1 MTEHRAWIAGTA
13 WGLGLGALVGVP
25 VLAQEDGGLQ
35 LTFGLSARVESVSN
49 PGLTVPAEPT
59 RERLSSRL
67 SFGLTDTTRTGSV
80 ALSAAGTVSAD
91 NDDES
96 ADGLIDP
103 DLRLSVKRIGA
114 TSSLELSAFLRESDL
129 DTLRGLVLDP
139 DTGEITEDVLGN
151 GTRRQTGGRLVL
163 SFGDRGPWGGTL
175 AAGLTDTTFSGTT
188 SEADNSRTNLDGT
201 LRFDLDPATEV
212 AAGLS
217 WSRYEEEGD
226 DPRDTLRPEL
236 SIRRDRPAGFVSAS
250 VFAEDTED
258 GTRAGLSIGRS
269 WELPDNS
276 FAFSFG
282 ATRGV
287 TGDLSPT
294 GRLTWQRDLPRGNLS
309 ASLRHDVT
317 SGDDDQETII
327 TTASLGLSQSISPL
341 SSLNFGLNASDSE
354 DTATDLTTRNASLSA
369 TYSHSLSQDWNL
381 DAGVTHRIRNED
393 DSGEATSDTVFL
405 ELRRAFEWRP

>member
-1 MTEHRAWIAGTA
+1 MTQHRARIAGTA
-13 WGLGLGALVGVP
+13 TGLALAALVGLP
-25 VLAQEDGGLQ
+25 AMAQEDGGLR
-35 LTFGLSARVESVSN
+35 LTFGLSARVESISN

-80 ALSAAGTVSAD
+80 ALSAAGTLSAD

-103 DLRLSVKRIGA
+103 DFALSLRRIGA
-114 TSSLELSAFLRESDL
+114 TSSVELSAFLRESDL
-129 DTLRGLVLDP
+129 DSLRGLVLDP
-139 DTGEITEDVLGN
+139 DTGQITEDLLGN
-151 GTRRQTGGRLVL
+151 GTRRQTGGEIGL
-163 SFGDRGPWGGTL
+163 SFGDGGPWGIGL
-175 AAGLTDTTFSGTT
+175 SAGLTDTTFSGPT
-188 SEADNSRTNLDGT
+188 SEVDNRRTNLDGT
-201 LRFDLDPATEV
+201 LRFDLDPATEIS
-212 AAGLS
+212 AGLS
-217 WSRYEEEGD
+217 WSRYDEEGD
-226 DPRDTLRPEL
+226 EPRDTVRPEL
-236 SIRRDRPAGFVSAS
+236 SFRRDRPAGFASAN

-258 GTRAGLSIGRS
+258 GTRAGLSFGRN
-269 WELPDNS
+269 WELPDS
-276 FAFSFG
+276 SLAFSLG

-294 GRLTWQRDLPRGNLS
+294 GSLNWQKDLPRGSLR

-317 SGDDDQETII
+317 SGDDDEESIV
-327 TTASLGLSQSISPL
+327 TTVSLGLTQSISSL
-341 SSLNFGLNASDSE
+341 SSLNFGLDASDSE

-369 TYSHSLSQDWNL
+369 TYSHSLPHDWIL

-405 ELRRAFEWRP
+405 ELRRAIEWRP